1 MEPINW
7 EIPRISDNPL
17 PITLKK
23 GDQLFI
29 VGANGSGKSALMQRF
44 ASDCPHAQVK
54 RISAHRRTWFNSGS
68 IEFTPAHRQQYDKQ
82 TPNYDTQP
90 DSRWRDFRPGEDL
103 SAVLFDLVAKD
114 NAQARKIR
122 DSVNTTDVADLVNVK
137 KFSVNSP
144 SPFNQIN
151 DLLSRATLTVTL
163 ENPDDRELL
172 ARHSQGSPFS
182 IAKMSD
188 GERNAMIIAAQVITA
203 EPETLFLI
211 DEPERH
217 LHRSIIEP
225 FLSELFVLRTDCAFI
240 ISTHEIALPV
250 ANPAARVLM
259 LRSCRW
265 DGDYCEAWDVEVLEP
280 DTQLPEER
288 KLPEDL
294 KLAILGSRKRILFVE
309 GSSSSLDYQLYTALF
324 PGISVVP
331 KGSCEE
337 VQKAVLG
344 LRESHD
350 NHHVDAFGLIDRDN
364 RSDEEVER
372 LAKKGVFAL
381 DVWSVESLYY
391 CSEAIA
397 AVAHRRAESME
408 ADSNE
413 FVKSAEQKAIEK
425 LKGKAEH
432 MVARR
437 CERQIRERLLAKVPN
452 LKKIQDNPVQ
462 SICVSVDSPYC
473 QELKRYNNL
482 VEEGKWDKLVARY
495 PLRETGVFGI
505 IATNLRCCDR
515 SDYEKMVIA
524 RIRNDE
530 ELAKALKNRLGPLA
544 KRLDQA

>member
-7 EIPRISDNPL
+7 EIPHISGDPIH
-17 PITLKK
+17 ITLNR

-29 VGANGSGKSALMQRF
+29 VGANGSGKSALIQRF
-44 ASDCPHAQVK
+44 ASERPHAQVK
-54 RISAHRRTWFNSGS
+54 RISAHRQTWFNSGS
-68 IEFTPAHRQQYDKQ
+68 IDFTPKLRRQYQESLL
-82 TPNYDTQP
+82 NYNTQP
-90 DSRWRDFRPGEDL
+90 DARWRDFVGAQDL
-103 SAVLFDLVAKD
+103 SASLFDLVAKENTRARSIAHHVD
-114 NAQARKIR
+114 NG
-122 DSVNTTDVADLVNVK
+122 DSK
-137 KFSVNSP
+137 KAKEISDESRSLFS
-144 SPFNQIN
+144 QIN
-151 DLLSRATLTVTL
+151 DLLRSATLTVEL

-225 FLSELFVLRTDCAFI
+225 FLSELFALRTDCAFI

-259 LRSCRW
+259 LRSCQW
-265 DGDYCEAWDVEVLEP
+265 DGDYCKDWDVEVLEP

-309 GSSSSLDYQLYTALF
+309 GSSSSLDYRLYTALF

-350 NHHVDAFGLIDRDN
+350 NHHVEAFGLIDRDN

-408 ADSNE
+408 DDSNE

-432 MVARR
+432 MAARR
-437 CERQIRERLLAKVPN
+437 CQRQIRERLLAKVPN
-452 LKKIQDNPVQ
+452 LKKIQDNSVQ

-473 QELKRYNNL
+473 QELERYNNL

-530 ELAKALKNRLGPLA
+530 GLAKTFKNRLGPLA

>member
-1 MEPINW
+1 MQQINL
-7 EIPRISDNPL
+7 EIPDISGNPL
-17 PITLKK
+17 PITLKQ

-29 VGANGSGKSALMQRF
+29 VGANGSGKSALMQHF
-44 ASDCPHAQVK
+44 ASMHPHIPIK
-54 RISAHRRTWFNSGS
+54 RI
-68 IEFTPAHRQQYDKQ
+68 IAHRQIWF
-82 TPNYDTQP
+82 
-90 DSRWRDFRPGEDL
+90 DSGGLKFNPQSRHEYAQKMESYIASNDARWIDIWGAEVL
-103 SAVLFDLVAKD
+103 SVSLFDLAEKE
-114 NAQARKIR
+114 NADAHHIRDCVNTMNDLRKIKEINAKL
-122 DSVNTTDVADLVNVK
+122 S
-137 KFSVNSP
+137 
-144 SPFNQIN
+144 SPFAQIN
-151 DLLSRATLTVTL
+151 DLFDRATLTVKLKRDSNEILATTL
-163 ENPDDRELL
+163 
-172 ARHSQGSPFS
+172 QGTDFS
-182 IAKMSD
+182 LAKMSD
-188 GERNAMIIAAQVITA
+188 GERSATILAVQVIAA
-203 EPETLFLI
+203 EPGTLFLI

-225 FLSELFVLRTDCAFI
+225 FLSALFALRADCMFV

-265 DGDYCEAWDVEVLEP
+265 NDDHCEYWDVEVLEP

-324 PGISVVP
+324 PEISVVP

-344 LRESHD
+344 LRESSD
-350 NHHVDAFGLIDRDN
+350 KHHVEAFGLIDRDN

-408 ADSNE
+408 DDSNE
-413 FVKSAEQKAIEK
+413 FVKSAKQKAIEK

-432 MVARR
+432 MAARR
-437 CERQIRERLLAKVPN
+437 CQRQIRERLLAKVPN
-452 LKKIQDNPVQ
+452 LKKIQDNSVQ

-473 QELKRYNNL
+473 QELERYNNL

-530 ELAKALKNRLGPLA
+530 GLAKTLKNRLGLLA